1 MNRPPRQQNG
11 GDRREA
17 VQEEEPRA
25 QVLPGDEVERD
36 EVVQEDL
43 PGDHQENQ
51 QLIWKG
57 LEGENV
63 ERWVEETYQEIVKWD
78 PFNLFTPP
86 MCAATK
92 DLITEMTC
100 LLNNYNV
107 DSILAPLALKILFLM
122 PKLLLQQTHEKAKG
136 RENTAAL
143 SRRMAMWQR
152 GEINELLSEARAL
165 QERRRDH
172 TNKPKQS
179 EEIAR
184 TFGKLMRS
192 GKVAAATRSL
202 SEEAASGVLP
212 INRETIEL
220 LKDKHPQAN
229 NQEGI
234 RLPGEYIPPN
244 AVIFERITGA
254 LIWKKSTKDYTGGAG
269 PSGMNANSWRV
280 LLHTAKLKDKAQGL
294 RNAIAILTKKLAT
307 SPCHHTQALTANRLV
322 PFKKTPRRMQTHWDW
337 RGI

>member
-1 MNRPPRQQNG
+1 MNRIQPLQMNRPPRQQNG

-25 QVLPGDEVERD
+25 QALPGDEVERD

-100 LLNNYNV
+100 LLNNYNL

-122 PKLLLQQTHEKAKG
+122 PKLLLQQTHKLAKG
-136 RENTAAL
+136 LREHSSVKQKNGIVA
-143 SRRMAMWQR
+143 
-152 GEINELLSEARAL
+152 
-165 QERRRDH
+165 ER
-172 TNKPKQS
+172 
-179 EEIAR
+179 
-184 TFGKLMRS
+184 
-192 GKVAAATRSL
+192 
-202 SEEAASGVLP
+202 
-212 INRETIEL
+212 
-220 LKDKHPQAN
+220 
-229 NQEGI
+229 
-234 RLPGEYIPPN
+234 
-244 AVIFERITGA
+244 
-254 LIWKKSTKDYTGGAG
+254 
-269 PSGMNANSWRV
+269 
-280 LLHTAKLKDKAQGL
+280 
-294 RNAIAILTKKLAT
+294 
-307 SPCHHTQALTANRLV
+307 
-322 PFKKTPRRMQTHWDW
+322 
-337 RGI
+337 

>member
-1 MNRPPRQQNG
+1 MNRPQRQQNG

-25 QVLPGDEVERD
+25 QALPGDEVERD

-57 LEGENV
+57 LEGENA

-172 TNKPKQS
+172 TNK
-179 EEIAR
+179 
-184 TFGKLMRS
+184 
-192 GKVAAATRSL
+192 
-202 SEEAASGVLP
+202 
-212 INRETIEL
+212 
-220 LKDKHPQAN
+220 
-229 NQEGI
+229 
-234 RLPGEYIPPN
+234 
-244 AVIFERITGA
+244 
-254 LIWKKSTKDYTGGAG
+254 
-269 PSGMNANSWRV
+269 
-280 LLHTAKLKDKAQGL
+280 QG
-294 RNAIAILTKKLAT
+294 TKK
-307 SPCHHTQALTANRLV
+307 
-322 PFKKTPRRMQTHWDW
+322 KMQNVLE
-337 RGI
+337 I